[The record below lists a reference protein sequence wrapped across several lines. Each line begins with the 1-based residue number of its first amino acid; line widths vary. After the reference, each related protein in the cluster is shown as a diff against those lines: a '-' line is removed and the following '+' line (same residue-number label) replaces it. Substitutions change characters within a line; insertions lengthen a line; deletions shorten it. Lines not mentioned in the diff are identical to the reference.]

1 MDLRDPEIVQLF
13 GEIRRE
19 NIDAK
24 SVEILMEHF
33 AGRPQEHHS
42 DMSLCN
48 YVGSDCSDSEDDME
62 GVNLFKLENKKW
74 AMCSKLC
81 AEMLKVGRKWRLRR
95 PH

>member
-24 SVEILMEHF
+24 STEILMEHF

-42 DMSLCN
+42 DMLFCN
-48 YVGSDCSDSEDDME
+48 YVGSDSEDDME
-62 GVNLFKLENKKW
+62 GVNFFKLENRKW

-81 AEMLKVGRKWRLRR
+81 AEILKVGRKGRLRR
-95 PH
+95 PL